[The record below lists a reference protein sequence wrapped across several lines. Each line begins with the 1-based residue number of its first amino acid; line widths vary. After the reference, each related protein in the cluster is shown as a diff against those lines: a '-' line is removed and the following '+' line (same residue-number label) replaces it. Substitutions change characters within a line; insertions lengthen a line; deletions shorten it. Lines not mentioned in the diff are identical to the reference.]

1 MHVDV
6 ACWYILYLK
15 IISGCW
21 VTYLMFSGEKGFIV
35 DLTQQLAQSHWLH
48 IFLTIY
54 LTTNTS

>member
-35 DLTQQLAQSHWLH
+35 ELT
-48 IFLTIY
+48 
-54 LTTNTS
+54 

>member
-1 MHVDV
+1 MFTLEVKQLLKRRESIAEKEGIICVDV

-35 DLTQQLAQSHWLH
+35 ELT
-48 IFLTIY
+48 
-54 LTTNTS
+54 